1 MASAVDKQPAA
12 ARLAAVA
19 AAGCLPTATN
29 GRQNSYTTPGDT
41 TVDPQEQADRERSQ
55 GDADSE
61 YGDQLGRHGAS
72 LTRIRGAVEE
82 FGGPG
87 PGMTARGRAGSGG
100 RPSIRPRA
108 HARDEEKLLP
118 APHPLS

>member
-41 TVDPQEQADRERSQ
+41 TTELED
-55 GDADSE
+55 
-61 YGDQLGRHGAS
+61 
-72 LTRIRGAVEE
+72 LT
-82 FGGPG
+82 P
-87 PGMTARGRAGSGG
+87 
-100 RPSIRPRA
+100 
-108 HARDEEKLLP
+108 
-118 APHPLS
+118 